1 MIGIQCCHETEAIAV
16 ATEQWRLVMGLFVGP
31 NPQAFL
37 RMGACQGDSP
47 SERHFSR
54 WLVCQSADTLLG
66 RHAHT
71 LFILCAA
78 AGHLPIHVHPGIH
91 THTENSVT
99 VWCGAQTMMT
109 VSALRVIEVMWVQT
123 GWGLSSNMSERKLRW
138 GRIGGVGGGWLGGQL
153 SSSRAVYPSI
163 GLCVYLTSSW
173 WSFVSSLCLQAC
185 FNLSAILPCLSLG
198 PLFFFYLNDGWIN
211 FALSSLWQSLHPG
224 KQCKT
229 HK

>member
-1 MIGIQCCHETEAIAV
+1 MRQKQLQLRQSNGDLWWGCLLAQ
-16 ATEQWRLVMGLFVGP
+16 P

-37 RMGACQGDSP
+37 RMGACQRDSQ

-54 WLVCQSADTLLG
+54 RLACQSADTLLG

-71 LFILCAA
+71 LFILRAA

-91 THTENSVT
+91 THTENSVP

-109 VSALRVIEVMWVQT
+109 VSALCVIEVMWAQT

-138 GRIGGVGGGWLGGQL
+138 GRIGGWLGGQL

-163 GLCVYLTSSW
+163 GSCVYLTSSW
-173 WSFVSSLCLQAC
+173 WSFVSSLCLLVC
-185 FNLSAILPCLSLG
+185 FNLSAILTRLSLG
-198 PLFFFYLNDGWIN
+198 LLFFFLPEWWVDKFCPFIPVA
-211 FALSSLWQSLHPG
+211 FTASR
-224 KQCKT
+224 KT
-229 HK
+229 M